1 MVKISAPKQKVVVGA
16 SNYQPPQR
24 FFSIEIDGIPV
35 SIDSEVTIQYSNSGQ
50 VLQIPMLGNK
60 RYLQNLGSGLL
71 ESSFTII
78 LAHKELYGFYRLFEQ
93 LKPYLVDGKPC
104 KFKHPFLGEKYG
116 VFKTDITAELT
127 FASYGIAKI
136 PVVFY
141 ELTNPTIKLSDLV
154 FIESTWVQE
163 YAQDTLKEQTKK
175 DVKLSPLLSTYKFTS
190 SINARLNRYRAMYQ
204 QGIQN
209 INLLANLLI
218 ATPRLF
224 KNLVTLP
231 QLSISLGA
239 RTKSQYVGRS
249 NSVSPFP
256 AVKKTDTNPVLPES
270 HIDTLTGFMEY
281 LYILPESIVNE
292 DVANGYVYSED
303 ERTESVDALRLLLIN
318 AIHLSFKKELENT
331 YQVLKDTERV
341 YQDSTHPSNIFLPA
355 SSANS
360 FIAQQAI
367 RQMEF
372 IYVYNFIEYI
382 KTYNDY
388 EFTNSAEALDVL
400 KVVKEGIQTLLGTK
414 YVNKSIITRLIRGLT
429 ATRFNIL
436 NQIPELPSRIK
447 IKTNGLPVRSI
458 VYKLNG
464 TLDNIDSTYFNN
476 QRIFDLGDV
485 ENMEIEVDV

>member
-1 MVKISAPKQKVVVGA
+1 
-16 SNYQPPQR
+16 
-24 FFSIEIDGIPV
+24 
-35 SIDSEVTIQYSNSGQ
+35 
-50 VLQIPMLGNK
+50 
-60 RYLQNLGSGLL
+60 
-71 ESSFTII
+71 
-78 LAHKELYGFYRLFEQ
+78 
-93 LKPYLVDGKPC
+93 
-104 KFKHPFLGEKYG
+104 
-116 VFKTDITAELT
+116 
-127 FASYGIAKI
+127 
-136 PVVFY
+136 
-141 ELTNPTIKLSDLV
+141 
-154 FIESTWVQE
+154 
-163 YAQDTLKEQTKK
+163 
-175 DVKLSPLLSTYKFTS
+175 
-190 SINARLNRYRAMYQ
+190 
-204 QGIQN
+204 
-209 INLLANLLI
+209 
-218 ATPRLF
+218 
-224 KNLVTLP
+224 
-231 QLSISLGA
+231 
-239 RTKSQYVGRS
+239 
-249 NSVSPFP
+249 
-256 AVKKTDTNPVLPES
+256 
-270 HIDTLTGFMEY
+270 
-281 LYILPESIVNE
+281 
-292 DVANGYVYSED
+292 
-303 ERTESVDALRLLLIN
+303 
-318 AIHLSFKKELENT
+318 LSFKKELENT